1 MSGKNC
7 AGCFQILSDETRI
20 HILKNLQERSAN
32 VTEITREFGLTQPTI
47 SYHLRLLD
55 EIGLLAK
62 ERRGRE
68 TYYSFNKEYPCKDCG
83 VFSAPI
89 KFTS

>member
-1 MSGKNC
+1 MSGKRC
-7 AGCFQILSDETRI
+7 ADCFQILSDETRL

-32 VTEITREFGLTQPTI
+32 VSEITRKIGLTQPTV

-55 EIGLLAK
+55 DLGLIEK
-62 ERRGRE
+62 KRCGRE
-68 TYYSFNKEYPCKDCG
+68 TYYSFNKEYPCKGCG

-89 KFTS
+89 RM